1 MQQPSMPEKRDT
13 RSKRNQRDKR
23 TKQDKPGK
31 PGKPDLVFN
40 VPPEVKKAQQSGWVY
55 RSGGKKAQRA
65 PAVPAPK
72 PPARDPAPAASERGV
87 ATRAASRPSPV
98 RTGVPSSWITDLL
111 VLPFSV
117 PLCLI
122 VSLLPRAARRDFSK

>member
-1 MQQPSMPEKRDT
+1 MPEKRET

-23 TKQDKPGK
+23 TKRDK

-40 VPPEVKKAQQSGWVY
+40 VPPEVKNAQQSGWVY
-55 RSGGKKAQRA
+55 RSGEKKARRA
-65 PAVPAPK
+65 PAVSAPK
-72 PPARDPAPAASERGV
+72 PPVPDPAPPATARGV
-87 ATRAASRPSPV
+87 ATRAASRPSPT

-122 VSLLPRAARRDFSK
+122 VSLLPGAPRRDSSK